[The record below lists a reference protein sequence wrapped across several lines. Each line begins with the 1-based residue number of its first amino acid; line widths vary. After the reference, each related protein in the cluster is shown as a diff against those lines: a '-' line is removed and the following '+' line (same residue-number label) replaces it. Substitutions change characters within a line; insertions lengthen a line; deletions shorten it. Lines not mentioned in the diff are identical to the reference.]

1 MARIRCVAAVLVYGF
16 MTLLSTGV
24 APASE
29 VGATIDRVAGRLRQ
43 EQSTTDPSAGNW
55 EIGFNGSIVA
65 GMVSAY
71 EYTGN
76 RAYAVAAE
84 LGGDY
89 LLADAAS
96 GLFGDDAYALMRL
109 SQRAEDPEANPWRT
123 VLVSFYERV
132 RNGDGG
138 TAGYVDS
145 YRTIDPSTAV
155 FYLAHHVVAAH
166 YVDAADEDLWRS
178 MLITCLA
185 EVNDAEA
192 EYPVMAMGVATWALA
207 QTSPLDGT
215 LVAGAGNTVWSG
227 TTLADLPA
235 MLMSHQ
241 APEGTDNAGTFYWR
255 FDHRDDGAGFAA
267 GGYTE
272 DTVFAVLG
280 LLAASRANPEVNVDA
295 AVEAACDALLRAADA
310 DGRVNMTLSGDGPTH
325 MAFAGELLQV
335 LPELDATWAVGRW
348 LVSGQARDGDL
359 AGGWTREKDFTGTL
373 LTGVLAALE
382 RFPHNAEFRDA
393 SALAGLRVLSH
404 ANLFGD
410 EAFAVTC
417 LSEADVNP
425 TDNPF
430 RSALAQ
436 FYENVRT
443 AEGGTEA
450 YIAGYA
456 EIDPSFA
463 AFYLAHHVLSA
474 HYVDAA
480 DKGLWRDALIR
491 TLAHVDDSAQYPVLA
506 LGAATWALAG
516 TGTLDATPIGDGS
529 VGLWDNRTLADLPA
543 MLLSHQTPQGQANAG
558 SFYWRFDHA
567 DNDDAASGYTEDAA
581 FGLLGLKAAVGFDD
595 ATSSAIASAIA
606 AAETALANGIGG
618 SGKVYEHLSGEG
630 ELYYSYAAEALMALG
645 E

>member
-1 MARIRCVAAVLVYGF
+1 MARIRCVAAALVCEF
-16 MTLLSTGV
+16 MTLRSAEV

-29 VGATIDRVAGRLRQ
+29 VGTTIDGVAGRLQR
-43 EQSTTDPSAGNW
+43 EQTTTGPSVGNW
-55 EIGFNGSIVA
+55 EVGFNGSVVA

-76 RAYAVAAE
+76 EAYAIAAE

-89 LLADAAS
+89 ILTDATS

-109 SQRAEDPEANPWRT
+109 SQGAEDPAENPWRT
-123 VLVSFYERV
+123 VLSSFYQQIRDA
-132 RNGDGG
+132 DGG
-138 TAGYVDS
+138 TFDYLDS
-145 YRTIDPSTAV
+145 FRTIDPSTAV

-166 YVDAADEDLWRS
+166 YVDATDKGMWRS
-178 MLITCLA
+178 MLITCLS
-185 EVNDAEA
+185 EVSDADA
-192 EYPVMAMGVATWALA
+192 EYPVMAMGAATWALA
-207 QTSPLDGT
+207 QTGPLDGT
-215 LVAGAGNTVWSG
+215 LVGGGNNTVWSG
-227 TTLADLPA
+227 KTLADLPA

-241 APEGTDNAGTFYWR
+241 TPETADNAGTFYWR
-255 FDHRDDGAGFAA
+255 FDHKDDGAGSAA

-272 DTVFAVLG
+272 DTVFAVQG
-280 LLAASRANPEVNVDA
+280 LLAASRANPEIRVDA
-295 AVEAACDALLRAADA
+295 AVEAARDALLRAVDA
-310 DGRVNMTLSGDGPTH
+310 EGRVHMTLAGEGPSH
-325 MAFAGELLQV
+325 VAFAGELLQT
-335 LPELDATWAVGRW
+335 LPELDTTWAMGRW
-348 LVSGQARDGDL
+348 LVSGQTRDGDL

-373 LTGVLAALE
+373 LTGVLAAFE
-382 RFPHNAEFRDA
+382 RFPYSGEFRDA

-404 ANLFGD
+404 SNLFGD
-410 EAFAVTC
+410 EAFAVVC
-417 LSEADVNP
+417 LSEADANP
-425 TDNPF
+425 ADNPF

-436 FYENVRT
+436 FYENVRS
-443 AEGGTEA
+443 AEGGTDV

-463 AFYLAHHVLSA
+463 AFYLAHHALSA

-480 DKGLWRDALIR
+480 DKGLWRNALIR
-491 TLAHVDDSAQYPVLA
+491 TLAQVDDAAQYPVLA

-529 VGLWDNRTLADLPA
+529 VGLWDNKTLADLPA
-543 MLLSHQTPQGQANAG
+543 MLLSHQVPEGQANAG

-567 DNDDAASGYTEDAA
+567 DNGDAASGYTEDAA
-581 FGLLGLKAAVGFDD
+581 FGLLGLKAAAGFDD
-595 ATSSAIASAIA
+595 ATSPAMASAIA
-606 AAETALANGIGG
+606 AAETALASGIGG